1 MFLLSPSLSQAC
13 GRWGFWLCVLILPC
27 AMAAGDEG
35 TLWPRGCPVLLKG
48 ILFLFLLLLDAQYG
62 GSTLLVK
69 HCFPWRLNR
78 HFLSNWSNTGQPSP
92 LPALPTPSPPHVSIT
107 ALSFQRLRPEALLS
121 SQTPL
126 FLSRLGPVRQPP
138 SPAPRTKPPASQLLI
153 VSSRIQTLSEQG
165 LRSVSLLA
173 ASPSPKGGPNT
184 EQVLSECLPT
194 EIPQT
199 P

>member
-1 MFLLSPSLSQAC
+1 MC
-13 GRWGFWLCVLILPC
+13 ILILPC

-48 ILFLFLLLLDAQYG
+48 ILFLFLLLLDAQYR

-69 HCFPWRLNR
+69 HCFPRRPNR
-78 HFLSNWSNTGQPSP
+78 HFLSNWSNTGRPSP
-92 LPALPTPSPPHVSIT
+92 LPALPTPSPPQVSMT

-126 FLSRLGPVRQPP
+126 FLSCPGPVRQPP

-153 VSSRIQTLSEQG
+153 VSSRIQTLSGQG

-184 EQVLSECLPT
+184 E
-194 EIPQT
+194 
-199 P
+199 